1 MKKFLAIFLF
11 ALFVTSSLA
20 DELDDLDDFDAED
33 DELLR
38 EIEAKH
44 VVSSVSR

>member
-1 MKKFLAIFLF
+1 MKKLLAIFLF

-20 DELDDLDDFDAED
+20 DELDADDDLDDFDAED

-44 VVSSVSR
+44 VVST